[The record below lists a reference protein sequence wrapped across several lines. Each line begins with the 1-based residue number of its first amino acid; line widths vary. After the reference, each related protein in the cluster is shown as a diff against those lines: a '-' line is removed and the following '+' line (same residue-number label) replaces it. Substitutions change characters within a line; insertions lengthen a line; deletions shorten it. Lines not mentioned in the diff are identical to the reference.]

1 VTVIR
6 KLVSG
11 GQTGVDRA
19 ALDYAIEIGLPYG
32 GWVPRGGRAEDYP
45 NPPGL
50 LAIYPELRE
59 HESRDWAPRTKA
71 NIQHANATLVV
82 IDSRYPTGPGTK
94 LTINKAKELG
104 KPCLQLD
111 VADPIPF
118 GPVSTFFTQFSE
130 PIALNVAGSRGS
142 SIPTIYDDTKQLL
155 CDLFATFM
163 LDVRPPVI
171 EKENS

>member
-50 LAIYPELRE
+50 LAIYPDLRE
-59 HESRDWAPRTKA
+59 HESRDWAPRTVA
-71 NIQHANATLVV
+71 NIANSDATLVV
-82 IDSRYPTGPGTK
+82 IDGNYEIGHGTQ
-94 LTINKAKELG
+94 LTIRTAERLG
-104 KPCLQLD
+104 KPLLVVMTD
-111 VADPIPF
+111 SDGSPAF
-118 GPVSTFFTQFSE
+118 WLSQFSE
-130 PIALNVAGSRGS
+130 PIALNVAGSRES
-142 SIPTIYDDTKQLL
+142 SIPGMYDSTKRLL
-155 CDLFATFM
+155 GRFLSGHLAT
-163 LDVRPPVI
+163 DGG
-171 EKENS
+171 EGS